1 MHQCLDSHKVTIVSY
16 SVLDVSD
23 IKRDRVSNLI
33 VTILTKSV
41 LDILFCL
48 SAMPTEEKPQ
58 EGHVLVVDSS

>member
-1 MHQCLDSHKVTIVSY
+1 MSY

-23 IKRDRVSNLI
+23 IKRDRVPNLI
-33 VTILTKSV
+33 VTILIKSV